1 MNNNILKGMVTRC
14 SDYSF
19 QIGSYSFP
27 KQIKSYSGKIIDLE
41 DNRLQNLQQGSS
53 WSPNFE
59 RYLGNQYT
67 GTVFH
72 REFPFLIDNRPLW
85 KEISDYFGVSPSK
98 KDRNYFLADYFF
110 PNYNLAV
117 EIDSRLHD
125 PIYDQ
130 ARDEYMQEMCGTTFL
145 RFFNFSESNKYFTN
159 CFSSTLNKINQFKEE
174 YGIIGFIEFDNS
186 SFALD
191 SFYRINSDIIGVV
204 NKLETLI
211 INDHKLWTGVYSILL
226 SDFDE
231 ASRRILLDPIYFKR
245 IYRIFYTVYNISV
258 FIKP

>member
-1 MNNNILKGMVTRC
+1 MNDNILKGMVTRC

-27 KQIKSYSGKIIDLE
+27 KQIKSYSGKVIDLE
-41 DNRLQNLQQGSS
+41 QNRSQNLQQGSN

-59 RYLGNQYT
+59 QFLGNQYT

-72 REFPFLIDNRPLW
+72 REFPFLISNRPLW
-85 KEISDYFGVSPSK
+85 EEISDYFGVSPSK

-110 PNYNLAV
+110 PNFNLVV
-117 EIDSRLHD
+117 EIDSSLHD
-125 PIYDQ
+125 PVYDR

-145 RFFNFSESNKYFTN
+145 RFFNFSASNKYFTK

-191 SFYRINSDIIGVV
+191 SFYRVNSDIIDVV
-204 NKLETLI
+204 NKLEELI
-211 INDHKLWTGVYSILL
+211 LNDHKLWTGVYSILL

-231 ASRRILLDPIYFKR
+231 NSRRILLDPKYYKR
-245 IYRIFYTVYNISV
+245 IYSIFYTVYNISV

>member
-98 KDRNYFLADYFF
+98 KR
-110 PNYNLAV
+110 
-117 EIDSRLHD
+117 S
-125 PIYDQ
+125 
-130 ARDEYMQEMCGTTFL
+130 
-145 RFFNFSESNKYFTN
+145 
-159 CFSSTLNKINQFKEE
+159 
-174 YGIIGFIEFDNS
+174 
-186 SFALD
+186 
-191 SFYRINSDIIGVV
+191 
-204 NKLETLI
+204 
-211 INDHKLWTGVYSILL
+211 
-226 SDFDE
+226 
-231 ASRRILLDPIYFKR
+231 
-245 IYRIFYTVYNISV
+245 
-258 FIKP
+258 

>member
-1 MNNNILKGMVTRC
+1 MVTRC

-27 KQIKSYSGKIIDLE
+27 KQIKSYSGKVIDLE
-41 DNRLQNLQQGSS
+41 QNRLQNLQQGSN

-59 RYLGNQYT
+59 QYLVNQYT

-72 REFPFLIDNRPLW
+72 REFPFLISNKTLW

-98 KDRNYFLADYFF
+98 KDRNYFMVDYFF
-110 PNYNLAV
+110 PNYNLVV
-117 EIDSRLHD
+117 EVDSRLHD
-125 PIYDQ
+125 PIYDR
-130 ARDEYMQEMCGTTFL
+130 ARDEYMQEMYGTTFL
-145 RFFNFSESNKYFTN
+145 RFFNFSSSNKYFTR
-159 CFSSTLNKINQFKEE
+159 CFSSTLNKIEQFKKD
-174 YGIIGFIEFDNS
+174 YRIIGFIEFDNS
-186 SFALD
+186 SFTLD
-191 SFYRINSDIIGVV
+191 NFYRINSDIEDVV
-204 NKLETLI
+204 NRLEELI

-231 ASRRILLDPIYFKR
+231 PSRRILLDPECFKR
-245 IYRIFYTVYNISV
+245 IYSIFYTVYNISV